1 MTPNV
6 TTPTVTTPWAPT
18 PDATDPLA
26 TSLESPR
33 RLPPPMS
40 GFASEIERLHG
51 EIEGQ
56 EKEKQQLKEL
66 WFEEHVKKWLREE
79 ATDEA
84 PAEEEEI
91 VEV

>member
-1 MTPNV
+1 MPLCPPLSLHV
-6 TTPTVTTPWAPT
+6 LLYSISYRPIS
-18 PDATDPLA
+18 ATL
-26 TSLESPR
+26 
-33 RLPPPMS
+33 LPPPS
-40 GFASEIERLHG
+40 RYRPILSHNRCLNFSAGGRFTCCP
-51 EIEGQ
+51 

>member
-1 MTPNV
+1 MPLCPPLSLHVLFYSISYRPICYLHYTITVDRDGPKISPN
-6 TTPTVTTPWAPT
+6 
-18 PDATDPLA
+18 LI
-26 TSLESPR
+26 SR
-33 RLPPPMS
+33 R
-40 GFASEIERLHG
+40 AEIQ
-51 EIEGQ
+51 GQ

>member
-1 MTPNV
+1 
-6 TTPTVTTPWAPT
+6 
-18 PDATDPLA
+18 
-26 TSLESPR
+26 
-33 RLPPPMS
+33 MS